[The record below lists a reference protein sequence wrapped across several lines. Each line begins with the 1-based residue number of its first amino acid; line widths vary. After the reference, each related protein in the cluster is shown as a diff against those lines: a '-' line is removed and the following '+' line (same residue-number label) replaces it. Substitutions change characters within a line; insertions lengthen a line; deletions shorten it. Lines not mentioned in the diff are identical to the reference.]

1 MSCRLISSL
10 HFVCLASC
18 TLSTTE
24 AITRKKPRQLVG
36 QIIQITPSPLGGIWK
51 TATVAIAVVH
61 NTVLLSIMRHFYLIS
76 VIAFALAFCF
86 WLAEVDTV
94 PSVLCIIGG
103 VLFVVRYFHD
113 YAKNPKPLKW
123 RSKTSS
129 SDSDY
134 IAPTY
139 WYIEDDCSSS
149 DCGDCSA
156 S

>member
-1 MSCRLISSL
+1 M
-10 HFVCLASC
+10 
-18 TLSTTE
+18 
-24 AITRKKPRQLVG
+24 K
-36 QIIQITPSPLGGIWK
+36 
-51 TATVAIAVVH
+51 
-61 NTVLLSIMRHFYLIS
+61 NFYLIS
-76 VIAFALAFCF
+76 FVAFTLAFFF
-86 WLAEVDTV
+86 WLFEIEIV
-94 PSVLCIIGG
+94 PMVFLIIGAIC
-103 VLFVVRYFHD
+103 FVVRYFHD

-149 DCGDCSA
+149 DCGDCSG